1 MYHRSEIFTNY
12 TPPFYNS
19 IWIIL
24 PLCKRCRVFIWHGF
38 RYSIDMKTE
47 IKKAEF
53 VKGVIG
59 DDYSLGDDLPQVA
72 FFGRSNVGK
81 SSVINSLINRKDL
94 VRSSKKPGKTR
105 EANFFR
111 IDETFYFIDFP
122 GYGYAKC
129 SQKDRDKLIK
139 RILWY
144 IQYSR
149 VRPKVVVLI
158 VDIQVGITLLDN
170 EMIKTLKENKHQ
182 VIIVAN
188 KSDKLNQKELFWQIS
203 KTESKTPGFQI
214 LPYSAKTKKGKDKLL
229 NEIFKYIAME

>member
-1 MYHRSEIFTNY
+1 MENFN
-12 TPPFYNS
+12 
-19 IWIIL
+19 
-24 PLCKRCRVFIWHGF
+24 
-38 RYSIDMKTE
+38 DMKIT
-47 IKKAEF
+47 KAEF
-53 VKGVIG
+53 IKGVIG
-59 DDYSLGDDLPQVA
+59 DDYSLGDDLSQVA

-81 SSVINSLINRKDL
+81 SSVINSLVNRKNL

-111 IDETFYFIDFP
+111 INESFYFIDFP

-144 IQYSR
+144 IQYADIK
-149 VRPKVVVLI
+149 PKVVVLI
-158 VDIQVGITLLDN
+158 LDIQVGITVLDN

-188 KSDKLNQKELFWQIS
+188 KMDKLNQKDLARKILDIE
-203 KTESKTPGFQI
+203 KKAPGFYVF
-214 LPYSAKTKKGKDKLL
+214 PYSAKTKKVKDKLL
-229 NEIFKYIAME
+229 DEISKYLK